1 MLFAMPGQGGD
12 APGHV
17 VLIGPNGRAL
27 KRQPIEMVQLAT
39 PPHWGAQR
47 VSMKL
52 QFDWELPPIVPK

>member
-1 MLFAMPGQGGD
+1 
-12 APGHV
+12 V